1 MPLFPLKLI
10 ASFMCL
16 IGLAVLIALAV
27 PATASHMQPQIP
39 IAVVA
44 LTTFFSGAGFFA
56 LKRWGAYLFFLSY
69 ALTYLANFVMFGAP
83 HVGNSWIGL
92 VLVGGISLLYW
103 KQLS

>member
-16 IGLAVLIALAV
+16 IGLAVLIALAI

-44 LTTFFSGAGFFA
+44 LTTFFSGAGFFS
-56 LKRWGAYLFFLSY
+56 LKRWGTYLFFLSY
-69 ALTYLANFVMFGAP
+69 ALTYLANLIVYGAP

-103 KQLS
+103 KKLS